1 MISDVL
7 CDAIDHIREY
17 QRTLGRIEEVENIVA
32 VMDAFVIL
40 SACPFG
46 FDGEHQVLLDDIR
59 AGLKDLKN
67 SGAIAARKRLLD
79 WVKRERRKRRKTRL

>member
-7 CDAIDHIREY
+7 CDAIEQIREY
-17 QRTLGRIEEVENIVA
+17 QRILGRREEVENIVA
-32 VMDAFVIL
+32 VMDAFVLL
-40 SACPFG
+40 SACT
-46 FDGEHQVLLDDIR
+46 DGYDDEHQALLDDLR

-79 WVKRERRKRRKTRL
+79 WVKRERRKNRKRLS